1 MEVQEVQ
8 WVVRVEPNLHFKIA
22 KGSKEMTGR
31 PGRLGNVVVAT
42 RGTLTLEIR
51 SVQGHGA
58 GPAALGGQSAGL
70 HLPLGLVTKSFPFV
84 LLNISKDQYKKCVFI
99 FYKRTIVSCS

>member
-31 PGRLGNVVVAT
+31 PGRLGNVV
-42 RGTLTLEIR
+42 RGTLTLGTR

-84 LLNISKDQYKKCVFI
+84 
-99 FYKRTIVSCS
+99 

>member
-1 MEVQEVQ
+1 MVH
-8 WVVRVEPNLHFKIA
+8 VETNLHFKIA

-42 RGTLTLEIR
+42 QGTLTLKTR
-51 SVQGHGA
+51 SGQGHKA
-58 GPAALGGQSAGL
+58 GPEALGGQSAGL

-84 LLNISKDQYKKCVFI
+84 LLNISKDQ
-99 FYKRTIVSCS
+99 

>member
-1 MEVQEVQ
+1 MVQ
-8 WVVRVEPNLHFKIA
+8 VEPNLHFKTA

-31 PGRLGNVVVAT
+31 PGRLGNVV

-51 SVQGHGA
+51 SVQGHGT